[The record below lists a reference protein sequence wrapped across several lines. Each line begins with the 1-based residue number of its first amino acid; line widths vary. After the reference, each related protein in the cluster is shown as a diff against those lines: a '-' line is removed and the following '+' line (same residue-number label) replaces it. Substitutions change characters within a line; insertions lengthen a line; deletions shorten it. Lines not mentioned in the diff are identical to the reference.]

1 MAKHAHEQ
9 TKSRA
14 SVIAL
19 GFVCVALMAMLA
31 VSFSSGATSTVSNV
45 TLNPVPT
52 YYVALG
58 DSISAGDYASSP
70 LTSFVGLV
78 YQHEMTRDPGLQLV
92 NFACG
97 SQAALDMIS
106 GSSLCDYNV
115 SSQLDHATS
124 FLSAHRGQV
133 RFVTLDIGI
142 NDVVQGSS
150 SRQIFLNLLHILL
163 SIRHADPGVE
173 IVGMNYYDPFL
184 ADPAS
189 TPAWGTPAAFAA
201 LNSTIAGAYHYAS
214 VPMVDAN
221 ALFGTTPARL
231 CALTFQCPNSPLQN
245 IHPTDAGYAVLAK
258 GFEAVL
264 DKQ

>member
-1 MAKHAHEQ
+1 LAKHAHEEI
-9 TKSRA
+9 KSRA

-31 VSFSSGATSTVSNV
+31 VSLSSGATRPASDVDA
-45 TLNPVPT
+45 VPS

-70 LTSFVGLV
+70 LSSFVGLV
-78 YQHEMTRDPGLQLV
+78 YLHELTRDPSLVLV
-92 NFACG
+92 NLACG
-97 SQAALDMIS
+97 SQATTDMIA
-106 GSSLCDYNV
+106 GSALCDYNV

-133 RFVTLDIGI
+133 RFVTIDIGI
-142 NDVVQGSS
+142 NDVVQGAT

-163 SIRHADPGVE
+163 SIQHADPGVE
-173 IVGMNYYDPFL
+173 IVGMDYYDPFL
-184 ADPAS
+184 GNPAD
-189 TPAWGTPAAFAA
+189 TPAWGPPSAFAA
-201 LNSTIAGAYHYAS
+201 LNSTIAGAYRYAS
-214 VPMVDAN
+214 VPIVNAN
-221 ALFGTTPARL
+221 ALFGTTPTRL
-231 CALTFQCPNSPLQN
+231 CALTFQCPSSPLEN

-264 DKQ
+264 DKG